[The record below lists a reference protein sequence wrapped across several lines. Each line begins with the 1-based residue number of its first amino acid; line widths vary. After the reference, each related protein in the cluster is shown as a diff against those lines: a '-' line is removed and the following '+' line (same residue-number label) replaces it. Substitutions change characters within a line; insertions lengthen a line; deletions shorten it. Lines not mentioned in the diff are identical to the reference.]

1 MALIAA
7 LKRLISAPKATPA
20 TRRLKFTPHQVARMA
35 EYQKWTRADLIRR
48 IFELEGKD
56 PSAASGTVPDM
67 PAKPSK
73 TKRFETYD
81 IGKYPVRKIALRFSY
96 LGWNYGGL
104 AVQLEDTPSP
114 TIEGTILSAMQRC
127 RLIPEGVTLGDLDFS
142 RCGRT
147 DKGVSAFS
155 QVIALNVRSKMSPED
170 QKDPA
175 NDNKELNYIHILN
188 QLLPPDIRV
197 YSVALR
203 LPEDFDARFSCEYR
217 HYRYFFHKGDLDL
230 DLMREAAKLY
240 LGEHDYR
247 NFCKV
252 DGSKQLA
259 HHNRVML
266 EADIEQLSDD
276 IYYFNLKGRAFLWH
290 QVRCMMAVLFL
301 VGQKLEK
308 PSVVTDLLDPH
319 KYPGRPV
326 YDMAHDVPL
335 VLYDCTFKEDIE
347 WITPNPT
354 PQERMENSNFKQW
367 HDVMLQSTLSLAM
380 MKHLAERTGSE
391 RTFPRAE
398 DGDSDRVAV
407 VNGSGSFVRKIPYVP
422 ISKRNMLDTPDVT
435 NEKWRKRKESTK

>member
-7 LKRLISAPKATPA
+7 LKRLIYAPKAT
-20 TRRLKFTPHQVARMA
+20 RQLKFTPHQVTRMA
-35 EYQKWTRADLIRR
+35 EYQKWTRADLIKR

-56 PSAASGTVPDM
+56 PSTAQNSMPD
-67 PAKPSK
+67 PPVKSSKAKRHES
-73 TKRFETYD
+73 YD
-81 IGKYPVRKIALRFSY
+81 ISRHPVRKIALRFSY

-104 AVQLEDTPSP
+104 AIQHEDTPLP

-127 RLIPEGVTLGDLDFS
+127 RLIPEAASLFDIDFS

-147 DKGVSAFS
+147 DRGVSAFS
-155 QVIALNVRSKMSPED
+155 QVIALNVRSKLSPEE

-203 LPEDFDARFSCEYR
+203 LPEGFDARFSCEYR
-217 HYRYFFHKGDLDL
+217 HYRYFFHKGDLDI

-240 LGEHDYR
+240 LGEHDFR
-247 NFCKV
+247 SFCKV
-252 DGSKQLA
+252 DGSKQLQ
-259 HHNRVML
+259 HHDRVML
-266 EADIEQLSDD
+266 EADITQLSGD

-290 QVRCMMAVLFL
+290 QVRCMMAILFL

-308 PSVVTDLLDPH
+308 PSIVTDLLNPQ

-335 VLYDCTFKEDIE
+335 VLYDCTFKEPIE
-347 WITPNPT
+347 WITPNAM
-354 PQERMENSNFKQW
+354 PQERMENSNFKHW
-367 HDVMLQSTLSLAM
+367 HEYMLQSTLSLAM
-380 MKHLAERTGSE
+380 MQHLAERTGSE
-391 RTFPRAE
+391 RTFPRAD
-398 DGDSDRVAV
+398 DGGDKVAV
-407 VNGSGSFVRKIPYVP
+407 INGAGSFSRKIPYIP
-422 ISKRNMLDTPDVT
+422 IDQRKMLDTPDVV
-435 NEKWRKRKESTK
+435 NEKWRKRKEATQ